1 MILSSSSQQGAPR
14 RAAPDSA
21 SNSADPAP
29 KRRRRASRFALP
41 PAVKAKP
48 ESVGAVPFRLRFW
61 PALLVPTL
69 LALFGLLFS
78 GMPSSSAQ
86 ETVSSPPAALIAA
99 TNPAAFPLAVALILF
114 LIGLQAFLSASE
126 IALITLR
133 KSRLRQLIEEGR
145 PAAKRVE
152 TLLADPARLTATIHT
167 GVTLISLFAAAFA
180 ALVLTP
186 PIAALLP
193 IAPLRYSLLAALL
206 LVMLPMAVLTLIG
219 GAIAPRSLAVRYPE
233 AFALLAA
240 RVILLLEWLLSP
252 LVVLVTFFANVLL
265 RPLGGTA
272 SFLTPGVNE
281 EELKMMVEASE
292 EQGVLEAGET
302 EMIHSILDF
311 ADTVARKVM
320 TPRIDMTTA
329 SAESTPTE
337 LVTLINESGHSRI
350 PVFDGDV
357 DNIIGIVHAKD
368 LLMRIVAP
376 HNAIALRDVM
386 RNPYFIPEN
395 KKIDELLTELRRR
408 KQQIAIVRDEYG
420 TVAGLITIEDVV
432 EEIVG
437 DIQDEYDV
445 DEPTIHVLD
454 AETTV
459 FDGRIS
465 LDDVNERMALE
476 LPTEEADTIGGFVF
490 GLLGHQAQA
499 GERAAFGELEFVVEA
514 TDGRRITRVRL
525 KHRPPEGNGADASP
539 PREESA
545 VTANA
550 A

>member
-1 MILSSSSQQGAPR
+1 MSLLL
-14 RAAPDSA
+14 
-21 SNSADPAP
+21 
-29 KRRRRASRFALP
+29 AL
-41 PAVKAKP
+41 
-48 ESVGAVPFRLRFW
+48 LL
-61 PALLVPTL
+61 PALLALISL
-69 LALFGLLFS
+69 LALDAPLN
-78 GMPSSSAQ
+78 AQ
-86 ETVSSPPAALIAA
+86 GSQPGASLAPVDVSRPAAI
-99 TNPAAFPLAVALILF
+99 PLAIALALF

-152 TLLADPARLTATIHT
+152 TLLSDPARLTATIHT
-167 GVTLISLFAAAFA
+167 GVTLISLFTAAFA

-186 PIAALLP
+186 PVAAALRS
-193 IAPLRYSLLAALL
+193 AHFHYATFAALL
-206 LVMLPMAVLTLIG
+206 LALLPVAFLTLIG
-219 GAIAPRSLAVRYPE
+219 GAIAPRSLAARYPE
-233 AFALLAA
+233 HIALLSA
-240 RVILLLEWLLSP
+240 RFILALEWLLAP
-252 LVVLVTFFANVLL
+252 LVFVITLSANILL
-265 RPLGGTA
+265 RPFGGTA
-272 SFLTPGVNE
+272 SFLTPAVNE

-329 SAESTPTE
+329 SVESTPTE

-350 PVFDGDV
+350 PVFDGDM
-357 DNIIGIVHAKD
+357 DNIVGIVHAKD

-386 RNPYFIPEN
+386 RDPYFIPEN

-454 AETTV
+454 AENTV

-465 LDDVNERMALE
+465 LDDVNERMAIE
-476 LPTEEADTIGGFVF
+476 LPTEEADTVGGFVF

-499 GERAAFGELEFVVEA
+499 GERATFGDLAFTVEA

-525 KHRPPEGNGADASP
+525 TRRPLSDEEEAIPN
-539 PREESA
+539 REENA

-550 A
+550 V

>member
-1 MILSSSSQQGAPR
+1 MSSSQPQGASR
-14 RAAPDSA
+14 RGASGSSAHAADSA
-21 SNSADPAP
+21 PE
-29 KRRRRASRFALP
+29 RRRRAVASASRLEKNSKADAVAAGGSASPFGLRMLFA
-41 PAVKAKP
+41 
-48 ESVGAVPFRLRFW
+48 
-61 PALLVPTL
+61 ALT
-69 LALFGLLFS
+69 LALATMGLLTFDS
-78 GMPSSSAQ
+78 PLNAQASRSA
-86 ETVSSPPAALIAA
+86 EAAVFPVYD
-99 TNPAAFPLAVALILF
+99 PAAFPLAVTLILF

-126 IALITLR
+126 IALFSLR
-133 KSRLRQLIEEGR
+133 KSRLRQLVEEGR
-145 PAAKRVE
+145 PAARRVE
-152 TLLADPARLTATIHT
+152 LLLADPARLTATTHT
-167 GVTLISLFAAAFA
+167 SVTLISLFAAAFA

-186 PIAALLP
+186 P
-193 IAPLRYSLLAALL
+193 LAALFRNLHLHYAAPVAL
-206 LVMLPMAVLTLIG
+206 LIVMLPIAVLTLIG

-233 AFALLAA
+233 AVALLSAHP
-240 RVILLLEWLLSP
+240 VQILEWLLSP
-252 LVVLVTFFANVLL
+252 LVLLITLFANVLL
-265 RPLGGTA
+265 RPFGGTA
-272 SFLTPGVNE
+272 SFLTPTVNE

-350 PVFDGDV
+350 PVFDGDM
-357 DNIIGIVHAKD
+357 DNIVGIVHAKD

-376 HNAIALRDVM
+376 HDAIALRDVM
-386 RNPYFIPEN
+386 REPYFIPEN
-395 KKIDELLTELRRR
+395 KKIDELLTELRRL

-454 AETTV
+454 AETTL
-459 FDGRIS
+459 FDGRVS
-465 LDDVNERMALE
+465 LDDVNERMAIE
-476 LPTEEADTIGGFVF
+476 LPTDEADTIGGFVF

-499 GERAAFGELEFVVEA
+499 GERARFGDLEFAVEA

-525 KHRPPEGNGADASP
+525 TRRPPSEREAVLP
-539 PREESA
+539 PHEENA
-545 VTANA
+545 ITANA

>member
-1 MILSSSSQQGAPR
+1 MSSSQPQGAPR
-14 RAAPDSA
+14 RDASGSSA
-21 SNSADPAP
+21 QSADPAP
-29 KRRRRASRFALP
+29 KRRGRAAAPMSRLKTESKSANAVTKPSVLRLVSALLLTALLAAIGLLAFDAPLNAQSALLGADGGLTASRP
-41 PAVKAKP
+41 IAV
-48 ESVGAVPFRLRFW
+48 
-61 PALLVPTL
+61 
-69 LALFGLLFS
+69 
-78 GMPSSSAQ
+78 
-86 ETVSSPPAALIAA
+86 
-99 TNPAAFPLAVALILF
+99 PLAVALILF

-133 KSRLRQLIEEGR
+133 KTRLRQLVEEGK
-145 PAAKRVE
+145 PAARRVE
-152 TLLADPARLTATIHT
+152 ILLNDPARLTATIHT
-167 GVTLISLFAAAFA
+167 SVTLISLFAAAYA
-180 ALVLTP
+180 ALVITP
-186 PIAALLP
+186 PVAGIFHAAHLHY
-193 IAPLRYSLLAALL
+193 ATPLALL
-206 LVMLPMAVLTLIG
+206 LVMLPIVVLTLIG

-233 AFALLAA
+233 TFALLSA
-240 RVILLLEWLLSP
+240 RPVLLLEWLLSP
-252 LVVLVTFFANVLL
+252 LVLLITLFANVLL
-265 RPLGGTA
+265 RPFGGTA
-272 SFLTPGVNE
+272 SFLTPMVNE

-302 EMIHSILDF
+302 EMIHSVLDF

-350 PVFDGDV
+350 PVFDGDL
-357 DNIIGIVHAKD
+357 DNIVGIVHAKD

-376 HNAIALRDVM
+376 HDAIALRDVM
-386 RNPYFIPEN
+386 REPYFIPEN
-395 KKIDELLTELRRR
+395 KKIDDLLTELRRL

-445 DEPTIHVLD
+445 DEPTVHVLD
-454 AETTV
+454 AETTL
-459 FDGRIS
+459 FDGRVS
-465 LDDVNERMALE
+465 LDDVNERLNME
-476 LPTEEADTIGGFVF
+476 LPTDEADTIGGFVF

-499 GERAAFGELEFVVEA
+499 GERARFGDLEFAVEA

-525 KHRPPEGNGADASP
+525 TRRPASETDNATLQSP
-539 PREESA
+539 TREENA
-545 VTANA
+545 VTATA

>member
-1 MILSSSSQQGAPR
+1 MSSSPQQGASR
-14 RAAPDSA
+14 RDA
-21 SNSADPAP
+21 SGTVSQPTGPAP
-29 KRRRRASRFALP
+29 ERRRRVSRSSAF
-41 PAVKAKP
+41 PAAK
-48 ESVGAVPFRLRFW
+48 ETGRNVGAFPSGLSVLIALAL
-61 PALLVPTL
+61 PALLTFVGL
-69 LALFGLLFS
+69 LALIGPLD
-78 GMPSSSAQ
+78 AQ
-86 ETVSSPPAALIAA
+86 QSPAAAPPALAA
-99 TNPAAFPLAVALILF
+99 APNPAAVPLAVALTLF

-180 ALVLTP
+180 ALVITP
-186 PIAALLP
+186 PVAQS
-193 IAPLRYSLLAALL
+193 LRVLHVPYATPAALL
-206 LVMLPMAVLTLIG
+206 LALLPVAFLTLIG
-219 GAIAPRSLAVRYPE
+219 GAIAPRSLAARYPE
-233 AFALLAA
+233 NIALLSA
-240 RVILLLEWLLSP
+240 RFILVMEWLLAP
-252 LVVLVTFFANVLL
+252 VVLLITLLANLLL
-265 RPLGGTA
+265 RPFGGTA
-272 SFLTPGVNE
+272 SFLTPTVNE

-350 PVFDGDV
+350 PVFDGDM
-357 DNIIGIVHAKD
+357 DNIVGIVHAKD

-376 HNAIALRDVM
+376 HTAIALRDVM
-386 RNPYFIPEN
+386 RDPYFIPEN

-408 KQQIAIVRDEYG
+408 KEQIAIVRDEYG

-454 AETTV
+454 AENTV

-465 LDDVNERMALE
+465 LDDVNERMAIE
-476 LPTEEADTIGGFVF
+476 LPTEEADTVGGFVF

-499 GERAAFGELEFVVEA
+499 GERATFGDLEFTVEA

-525 KHRPPEGNGADASP
+525 TRRPLSEDDTVPD
-539 PREESA
+539 REKNA